1 MAELNLGLEHAGAG
15 TDGPGDN
22 GLGNDALLDGI
33 NHLVLLDT
41 TDLTK
46 QDQDLAVWVGLVSQQ
61 VVDESGARISVTT
74 NGDTLVDAV
83 GVLGDDVVELVGH
96 TTRLGDVANGTLAV
110 QLGGNNVVHHT
121 TSVTNLEAAGLDA
134 TDSGR
139 ANDGDALLLG
149 DVSNLTS
156 SLNDRWSANWA
167 PSNWGYFRC
176 SRKKGLKIREEQKKP
191 ENGEA
196 KQNLLARGH
205 PLR

>member
-15 TDGPGDN
+15 TNGPGDN

-33 NHLVLLDT
+33 NHLVLLNT

-96 TTRLGDVANGTLAV
+96 TTGLGDVANGTLAV

-134 TDSGR
+134 TDSGG

-149 DVSNLTS
+149 NVSNLTS

-167 PSNWGYFRC
+167 PIGAISA
-176 SRKKGLKIREEQKKP
+176 
-191 ENGEA
+191 A
-196 KQNLLARGH
+196 KERSL
-205 PLR
+205 